1 MTESSARRKRKRSIT
16 VEPSC
21 IFDTSP
27 TPSQRAN
34 NFSHLTDLSDTHTRS
49 PSCPPIAC
57 IAPLASEE
65 QHVGD
70 DGKENDSS
78 MVDELASPE
87 NPEPL
92 TIEAFLQRSSAKAV
106 RTYRRRRKRRRV
118 HFADSD
124 GVYVPQ
130 GDEDDSDDDEDPG
143 HGQTDGSDELSAPL
157 ADGTFPAPPRPR
169 KRSNIT
175 GFSRRLIAAALETGG
190 TVPVG
195 PDPPATPPRPP
206 LSFVLA
212 SKSKPPKR
220 PRKTGHLVDP
230 RRRAA
235 IGRLTSHFRSTSLA
249 MSAPALATAGLRA
262 PGGTCAPCSTG
273 TIPAPH
279 TCYDPAEPCKKAHK
293 WKTRPPPILPKA
305 YFTRAE
311 EDAAPSNLKKSHKRQ
326 TNDSALDTAPL
337 KLVPL
342 EESIV
347 RLHTRRGRRVLGK
360 KGPAMVQVGP
370 APLTFVS
377 VPTVAGA
384 KKEKPSTGGKDVS
397 VSSPVYS
404 PSKPA
409 FCMTSVRNR
418 LLTAGMH
425 TLAQTRSAFV
435 VAVNHPQD
443 LDESESFDALDSFNA
458 SDPFKTLG
466 TSAAPNLPTPLLD
479 TTASLLSSS
488 KPALYSATNPAHSS
502 SSKPALLSST
512 SKPLKPLAA
521 FHDRLAETVR
531 TATQL
536 VYAAGAVLRTPASRR
551 KIPSWV
557 SLSLTSRFADLFASS
572 LQNAIYASVNHSL
585 SAYACNSLTTK
596 LRRPLFFAIS
606 APRF

>member
-1 MTESSARRKRKRSIT
+1 LTRSQARRKRKRSIT

-27 TPSQRAN
+27 TPSQR
-34 NFSHLTDLSDTHTRS
+34 
-49 PSCPPIAC
+49 
-57 IAPLASEE
+57 

-92 TIEAFLQRSSAKAV
+92 TIEAFLQRSSAKAA

-130 GDEDDSDDDEDPG
+130 GDEDDSDEDEDLG

-157 ADGTFPAPPRPR
+157 ADGTSPAAPRPR
-169 KRSNIT
+169 KKSNIT

-190 TVPVG
+190 TVPVE

-249 MSAPALATAGLRA
+249 MSAPALATTGLRA
-262 PGGTCAPCSTG
+262 PGGTCAPCST
-273 TIPAPH
+273 
-279 TCYDPAEPCKKAHK
+279 KAHK

-311 EDAAPSNLKKSHKRQ
+311 EDAAPSNLKKSHKHQ
-326 TNDSALDTAPL
+326 TNDSALYTAPL

-384 KKEKPSTGGKDVS
+384 KKEKPSTGGKAVS

-458 SDPFKTLG
+458 SDPFNTLG

-479 TTASLLSSS
+479 TTASLLSTS
-488 KPALYSATNPAHSS
+488 KPALSSATNRAH
-502 SSKPALLSST
+502 SKPALLSST

-536 VYAAGAVLRTPASRR
+536 VDAAGAVLRTPASRR
-551 KIPSWV
+551 KSR
-557 SLSLTSRFADLFASS
+557 LS
-572 LQNAIYASVNHSL
+572 
-585 SAYACNSLTTK
+585 K
-596 LRRPLFFAIS
+596 
-606 APRF
+606 